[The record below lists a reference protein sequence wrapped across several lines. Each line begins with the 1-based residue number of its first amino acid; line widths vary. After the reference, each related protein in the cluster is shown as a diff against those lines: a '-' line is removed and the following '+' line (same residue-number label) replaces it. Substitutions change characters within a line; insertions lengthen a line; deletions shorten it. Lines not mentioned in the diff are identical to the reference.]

1 VLPFVR
7 EGQAPLETWL
17 KHVGLYVY
25 RAELVARFSALPSRL
40 EGLEMLEQLR
50 LLENGIPIQTVQV
63 EYQPLG
69 VDRPADLERAE
80 ELLRRAGQAGVAA
93 QC

>member
-1 VLPFVR
+1 
-7 EGQAPLETWL
+7 
-17 KHVGLYVY
+17 
-25 RAELVARFSALPSRL
+25 VARFSQLPSRL

-50 LLENGIPIQTVQV
+50 LLENGIPIQTVRV